1 MNRSVYTTIT
11 NEQFYRLLHDALM
24 REKAKSD
31 HISLEPDEIAVN
43 SFRYWTINSN
53 CKPGDLVALYVKAPV
68 SAIVATGTVATRPEL
83 CEVVKSEW
91 YGSHFSEM
99 HSIQMLT
106 EPIPRQVL
114 IDCFPLWRYWRQ
126 PRNSSRVP
134 DQFQNQFRDLTR
146 ALLPVKDL

>member
-1 MNRSVYTTIT
+1 MNKSVYTTIT
-11 NEQFYRLLHDALM
+11 NEQFYLLLQDAL
-24 REKAKSD
+24 RHEESRSD
-31 HISLEPDEIAVN
+31 SLSLEPDEIALN
-43 SFRYWTINSN
+43 SFRYWTINPN

-68 SAIVATGTVATRPEL
+68 SAVVAIGTVATRPEL

-99 HSIQMLT
+99 HSVQMLT
-106 EPIPRQVL
+106 EPIQRITL

-134 DQFQNQFRDLTR
+134 DHFQNQFYDLLR
-146 ALLPVKDL
+146 RLLTTSRV